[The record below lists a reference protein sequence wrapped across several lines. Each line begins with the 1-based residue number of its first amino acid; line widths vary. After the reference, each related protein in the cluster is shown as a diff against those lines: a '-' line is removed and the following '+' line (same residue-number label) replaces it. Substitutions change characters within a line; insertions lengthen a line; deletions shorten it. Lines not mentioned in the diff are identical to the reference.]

1 MKKEIKKYKILVTG
15 GAGFIGSHIVDRL
28 IALGHKVLIIDD
40 LSTGKKENINK
51 QAVFYKEDIRNFE
64 KIKSLFKG
72 IDFVFHL
79 AAQPRIQP
87 SILDP
92 MPSCDINIKGTLNAL
107 IASRD
112 AKVKKFIYSAS
123 SSVYGNQKNNPLLET
138 MEPKPKN
145 PYAMA
150 KYFGE
155 IMCRVFNELY
165 ELPTVSLRY
174 FNVYGLRQ
182 PETGAY
188 ATVIGIF
195 LKQFKENKPFTIV
208 PDGKQKRDYTFVGD
222 VVEAN
227 ILAMDSEKAVS
238 GEAINIGTGKN
249 YSIFEIA
256 NLIGGKN
263 HKRVIISPRRG
274 EAKITLADI
283 SKAKKILGWTAK
295 ISLKEGIE
303 RLKK

>member
-1 MKKEIKKYKILVTG
+1 MKVFVTG
-15 GAGFIGSHIVDRL
+15 GAGFIGSHTVDVLLAR
-28 IALGHKVLIIDD
+28 GHEVMIYDN
-40 LSTGKKENINK
+40 LSTGSRENVPRG
-51 QAVFYKEDIRNFE
+51 VFLVEADLRHIDRLSKAIR
-64 KIKSLFKG
+64 
-72 IDFVFHL
+72 DFLPDAICHL